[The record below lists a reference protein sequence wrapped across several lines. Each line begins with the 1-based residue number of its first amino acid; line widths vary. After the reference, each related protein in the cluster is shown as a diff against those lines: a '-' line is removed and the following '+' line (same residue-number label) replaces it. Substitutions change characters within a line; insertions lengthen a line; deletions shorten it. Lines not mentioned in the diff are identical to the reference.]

1 MVLGYFIATGIE
13 TGVEI
18 SFWLARKAAS
28 GIYYL
33 VYGAETD
40 KETDT
45 EQIKELRL
53 ELKEVKDLLKKEL
66 ETND

>member
-13 TGVEI
+13 TGVEL

-33 VYGAETD
+33 VYGAG
-40 KETDT
+40 T
-45 EQIKELRL
+45 ERREVDIKELRE
-53 ELKEVKDLLKKEL
+53 ELKELKDLLKKEL
-66 ETND
+66 ETNE